1 MTVRAPKK
9 KTAKQVSAVDAEIEK
24 SHPLVKSFI
33 EEYRKENV
41 RLQNL
46 IAKNQVAHESE
57 ANKIRAEA
65 AEKTKPTFNINLGD
79 VKHEYSFDKN
89 TKS

>member
-1 MTVRAPKK
+1 MTVCTPKK
-9 KTAKQVSAVDAEIEK
+9 KTAKQISAIDVEIKK

-57 ANKIRAEA
+57 ANKIRAEV
-65 AEKTKPTFNINLGD
+65 AEKTKPVLNVNFID
-79 VKHEYSFDKN
+79 AKHKSSVDK
-89 TKS
+89 KS